1 LRAIKKDITSV
12 WIVQPKLKIKLLASN
27 ADQLMG
33 EAISLAK
40 ALPFVKIIGSTL
52 VPIERIRPKE
62 FFGSGK
68 VVKLAEIFKSK
79 KIDLVIINGQ
89 ISPIQ
94 QRNLEKK
101 WEVKVLD
108 RTALILEIF
117 SDRAITREGVLQVD
131 MAALTYQRS
140 RLVRAWTH
148 LERQRGG
155 LGFVGGPGETQIEAD
170 KRAIDHQLVRLRRQL
185 DKIKNTRML
194 HRQSR
199 AKVPFPIVALVGYTN
214 AGKSTL
220 FNLLTGASE
229 FSEDMLFAT
238 LDPKM
243 RAIKLENK
251 VKIILSDTVG
261 FISDLPTEL
270 IAAFRATL
278 EEVIAADLIL
288 HVRDISHDNTESQAA
303 EVEKVLRNIGISKST
318 PVLELWNKI
327 DIVEPEKQKGLKN
340 TAKRRLAVCSLSA
353 LTGEGVSD
361 LVEHIKN
368 QVEPQK
374 FSEILLVPFEFG
386 KQKAWLH
393 ENGVVIN
400 EAYTDVGFKFEVNW
414 SAQQKEKYYSFTR

>member
-1 LRAIKKDITSV
+1 MRAVRKDITSV
-12 WIVQPKLKIKLLASN
+12 WVVQPKLKINLPDNNS
-27 ADQLMG
+27 DQSIG
-33 EAISLAK
+33 EAIALAK
-40 ALPFVKIIGSTL
+40 ALPFVKIIGSTV

-68 VVKLAEIFKSK
+68 VVELAETFKST
-79 KIDLVIINGQ
+79 KINLVIINGQ

-101 WEVKVLD
+101 WHVKVLD

-117 SDRAITREGVLQVD
+117 SDRAVTREGVLQVD

-185 DKIKNTRML
+185 EKIKNTREL
-194 HRQSR
+194 HRKSR

-243 RAIKLENK
+243 RAINLDNR

-261 FISDLPTEL
+261 FVSDLPTEL

-278 EEVIAADLIL
+278 EEVLAADLIL
-288 HVRDISHDNTESQAA
+288 HVRDISHDNTENQAV
-303 EVEKVLRNIGISKST
+303 EVKKVLRKLGISEST
-318 PVLELWNKI
+318 PVLELWNKM
-327 DIVEPEKQKGLKN
+327 DIVEPEKQNGLKN
-340 TAKRRLAVCSLSA
+340 IAERRLSVCYLSA
-353 LTGEGVSD
+353 MTGEGISG
-361 LVEHIKN
+361 LVEAIKN

-374 FSEILLVPFEFG
+374 FSETVLVPFEFG
-386 KQKAWLH
+386 KKKAWLH

-400 EAYTDVGFKFEVNW
+400 EVYTDVGFKFDVIW
-414 SAQQKEKYYSFTR
+414 SAQQKEKFYSFTH